1 MIKKYIAELLSNHI
15 EMCKEKKYIYD
26 IELELM
32 AVTYSSLSFLVLNS
46 WFLLAL
52 SYFYNASHWGK
63 KTSSF
68 F

>member
-1 MIKKYIAELLSNHI
+1 
-15 EMCKEKKYIYD
+15 MCKEKIYIYD

-52 SYFYNASHWGK
+52 SYFYNDIEFPFSLSLGPK
-63 KTSSF
+63 NF
-68 F
+68 FFLLNDKAIHS